1 MPLKKIGTIK
11 YATTVKALPSAN
23 GSPRIEV
30 FGITGPL
37 GGNLLGTE
45 VLQSMT
51 TFQGVL
57 KPGGHWQGEC
67 PDSGIVFVADGWAT
81 FSATGVGVNTEDGGS
96 AWKGTSYFQTSAPSL
111 SELNGMCIVYYWN
124 VDPEGIAT
132 WELHELS

>member
-11 YATTVKALPSAN
+11 YSTTPKALPSVD
-23 GSPRIEV
+23 GYPRIE
-30 FGITGPL
+30 ISAL
-37 GGNLLGTE
+37 SLDGNLLGTE
-45 VLQSMT
+45 VLQSIT

-96 AWKGTSYFQTSAPSL
+96 AWKGSSYFQTSAPSL
-111 SELNGMCIVYYWN
+111 SELNGKCIVFYWN
-124 VDPEGIAT
+124 VDAEGTAT
-132 WELHELS
+132 WELHDFS

>member
-1 MPLKKIGTIK
+1 MPLNKIGTIK
-11 YATTVKALPSAN
+11 YATTPKALPSVD
-23 GSPRIEV
+23 GYPRIEV
-30 FGITGPL
+30 SALSL
-37 GGNLLGTE
+37 GGNILGTE

-57 KPGGHWQGEC
+57 KPDGHWQGEC

-111 SELNGMCIVYYWN
+111 SELNGKCIVFYWN
-124 VDPEGIAT
+124 VDPEGTAT
-132 WELHELS
+132 WELHDFS

>member
-1 MPLKKIGTIK
+1 MPLKEIGTIK
-11 YATTVKALPSAN
+11 YATTVKALPSVD
-23 GSPRIEV
+23 GYPRIEV
-30 FGITGPL
+30 SGL
-37 GGNLLGTE
+37 SLEGNLLGTE
-45 VLQSMT
+45 VLQSIT

-111 SELNGMCIVYYWN
+111 SELNGKCIVFYWN
-124 VDPEGIAT
+124 VDPEGTAT
-132 WELHELS
+132 WELHDFS

>member
-11 YATTVKALPSAN
+11 YSTTPKALPSVD
-23 GSPRIEV
+23 GYPRIE
-30 FGITGPL
+30 ISAL
-37 GGNLLGTE
+37 SLDGNLLGTE
-45 VLQSMT
+45 VLQSIT

-96 AWKGTSYFQTSAPSL
+96 AWKGSSYFQTSAPSL
-111 SELNGMCIVYYWN
+111 SELNGKCIVFYWN
-124 VDPEGIAT
+124 VDSEGTAI
-132 WELHELS
+132 WELHDFS

>member
-11 YATTVKALPSAN
+11 YATTVKALPSLD
-23 GSPRIEV
+23 GYPRVEV
-30 FGITGPL
+30 SAL
-37 GGNLLGTE
+37 SLEGNLLGTE
-45 VLQSMT
+45 VLQSIT

-111 SELNGMCIVYYWN
+111 SELNGKCIVFYWN
-124 VDPEGIAT
+124 VDPEGTAT
-132 WELHELS
+132 WELHDFS